1 MSTQRVPIAFV
12 DLSGYITPY
21 NGRITDGL
29 PGKYLYTK
37 EEVEYYYNKQV
48 AADQEKDIQRYGGEV
63 PQVPPPPAAAMSV
76 PPPPGIAMS
85 APPPPSPAVE
95 EPSYIPEPPPVS
107 AVRGEQVVINGAP
120 PLPPNAV
127 ATPTPLPGS
136 EPGTLKNL
144 TPEEMDNLKP
154 GIDPNAAARQV
165 FNTAG

>member
-21 NGRITDGL
+21 NGRITDGM

-48 AADQEKDIQRYGGEV
+48 AADQEKDMQRYGGEA
-63 PQVPPPPAAAMSV
+63 PQVPPPPASAMNV
-76 PPPPGIAMS
+76 PPPP
-85 APPPPSPAVE
+85 PAVE
-95 EPSYIPEPPPVS
+95 ELSYIPEPPPVS

-127 ATPTPLPGS
+127 ATPTPPPGL

-144 TPEEMDNLKP
+144 TQEEMDNLKP

>member
-48 AADQEKDIQRYGGEV
+48 AADQEKDMQRYGGEA
-63 PQVPPPPAAAMSV
+63 PQVPPPPAPAMSV
-76 PPPPGIAMS
+76 PPPPGVTMS
-85 APPPPSPAVE
+85 APPLPAVE

-127 ATPTPLPGS
+127 AIPAPPPGS

-144 TPEEMDNLKP
+144 TPEEMDKLKP
-154 GIDPNAAARQV
+154 GIDPSAAARQV
-165 FNTAG
+165 FSKAG

>member
-21 NGRITDGL
+21 NGRITDGM

-48 AADQEKDIQRYGGEV
+48 AADQEKDMQRYGGEA
-63 PQVPPPPAAAMSV
+63 PQVPPPPASAMNV
-76 PPPPGIAMS
+76 PPPP
-85 APPPPSPAVE
+85 PAVE

-127 ATPTPLPGS
+127 AIPAPPPGS

-144 TPEEMDNLKP
+144 TPEEMDKLKP
-154 GIDPNAAARQV
+154 GIDPSAAARQV
-165 FNTAG
+165 FSKAG

>member
-48 AADQEKDIQRYGGEV
+48 AADHEKDMQRYGGEA
-63 PQVPPPPAAAMSV
+63 PQVPPHPALAMSV
-76 PPPPGIAMS
+76 PPPGGMAMS
-85 APPPPSPAVE
+85 APPPPPSVD

-127 ATPTPLPGS
+127 ATPTPPPGS
-136 EPGTLKNL
+136 EPGILKNL
-144 TPEEMDNLKP
+144 TQEEMDNLKP

-165 FNTAG
+165 FNIAG

>member
-21 NGRITDGL
+21 NGRITDGM

-48 AADQEKDIQRYGGEV
+48 AADQEKDMQRYGGEA
-63 PQVPPPPAAAMSV
+63 PQVPPPPASAMNV
-76 PPPPGIAMS
+76 PPPP
-85 APPPPSPAVE
+85 PAVE

-127 ATPTPLPGS
+127 ATPTPPPGS

-144 TPEEMDNLKP
+144 TQEEMDNLKP

>member
-63 PQVPPPPAAAMSV
+63 PQVPPPPAPAMSV
-76 PPPPGIAMS
+76 PPPPGVTMS
-85 APPPPSPAVE
+85 APPLSAVE

-127 ATPTPLPGS
+127 AIPAPPPGS
-136 EPGTLKNL
+136 EPGILKNL
-144 TPEEMDNLKP
+144 TPEEMDKLKP

-165 FNTAG
+165 FSKAG

>member
-21 NGRITDGL
+21 NGRITDGM

-48 AADQEKDIQRYGGEV
+48 AADQEKDMQRYGGEA
-63 PQVPPPPAAAMSV
+63 PQVPPPPASAMNV
-76 PPPPGIAMS
+76 PPPP
-85 APPPPSPAVE
+85 PAVE
-95 EPSYIPEPPPVS
+95 ELSYIPEPPPVS

-127 ATPTPLPGS
+127 ATPTPPPGS

-144 TPEEMDNLKP
+144 TQEEMDNLKP

>member
-63 PQVPPPPAAAMSV
+63 PQVPPPPAPAMSV
-76 PPPPGIAMS
+76 PLPPGVTMS
-85 APPPPSPAVE
+85 APPLSAVE

-127 ATPTPLPGS
+127 AIPAPPPGS

-144 TPEEMDNLKP
+144 TPEEMDKLKP

-165 FNTAG
+165 FSKAG

>member
-21 NGRITDGL
+21 NGRITDGM

-48 AADQEKDIQRYGGEV
+48 AADQEKDMQRYGGEA
-63 PQVPPPPAAAMSV
+63 PQVPPPP
-76 PPPPGIAMS
+76 P
-85 APPPPSPAVE
+85 PAVK

-127 ATPTPLPGS
+127 ATPTPPPGS

-144 TPEEMDNLKP
+144 TQEEMDNLKP